1 MQHGFAN
8 LHRKTSPHGSRPSR
22 ALRAGDGSTL
32 VMLVAA
38 LAMVLAGA
46 FLVAYPYLSSYLNQ
60 LEQNKVA
67 QVQDQV
73 IATASKE
80 DLSAELARAQD
91 YNERLRN
98 GLTRVVD
105 PFDPASQQLSN
116 EEYVSVLNVGGDG
129 VMGTISIPCINV
141 SLPIYHGTE
150 GDFMNH
156 AVGHVTNT
164 SVPVGGPSTHSVL
177 AGHTGLPSAQ
187 IFDRLDQMQVGDWF
201 VINVLGE
208 DHAYRVYGT
217 EVVLPDQTESLAI
230 QDGRDLVTLVTCT
243 PYGINTHRLLIH
255 AERCDVPQE
264 WLDRDNKGDMGVA
277 AAQENLKLPLW
288 ALSLIG
294 VALGAIAA
302 VIVMVLRHHGRGAHA
317 TSAPTGKHMRR

>member
-80 DLSAELARAQD
+80 DLSTELARAQD

-105 PFDPASQQLSN
+105 PFVLASQQLSN

-141 SLPIYHGTE
+141 SLPI
-150 GDFMNH
+150 
-156 AVGHVTNT
+156 
-164 SVPVGGPSTHSVL
+164 
-177 AGHTGLPSAQ
+177 
-187 IFDRLDQMQVGDWF
+187 
-201 VINVLGE
+201 
-208 DHAYRVYGT
+208 
-217 EVVLPDQTESLAI
+217 
-230 QDGRDLVTLVTCT
+230 
-243 PYGINTHRLLIH
+243 
-255 AERCDVPQE
+255 
-264 WLDRDNKGDMGVA
+264 
-277 AAQENLKLPLW
+277 
-288 ALSLIG
+288 
-294 VALGAIAA
+294 
-302 VIVMVLRHHGRGAHA
+302 
-317 TSAPTGKHMRR
+317 